1 MSWNRREALR
11 TLGVGS
17 ASTLLWVLG
26 CGTPP
31 KQVVLAPQQASGEVR
46 GWLRDA
52 VARLATKYPMVHALA
67 VSRRRTTGAVDLS
80 GTGVARAR
88 RDGVVLTIRDRDGMW
103 REQVTA
109 DLSAD
114 GVLTAVRTLAG
125 TVPPGRI
132 DLPVPPPP
140 PPSAPSK
147 IGDVE
152 LRNRLD
158 AIMRSD
164 QAASSRIV
172 YASALIDI
180 DDVNVWSI
188 APGHD
193 REQQIRRVRQR
204 VTRAAWNGT
213 RPVVSEVE
221 RGWTGAIEDQRLE
234 AKDVTRASV
243 NALQLMTPGAF
254 AEGES
259 TVVLEPEITA
269 MIVDA
274 AVRGLLTASALRR
287 PEVARRVVS
296 GAVVAP
302 AGLTLVDD
310 PGTRGAYGA
319 FAFDD
324 EGALATPITLLDGG
338 RVAGRLTRG
347 RRAGHIGTLEPVPSH
362 LRLDAG
368 TAETKELYT
377 NGWLLEGKVDA
388 VFDPSSDRIVLGVA
402 RARELKNGSQTG
414 RVFADL
420 ELVGELA
427 ALLANVTGVG
437 KDTETFA
444 TRDERTGEPHWSSI
458 TAPWVRTRGL
468 VRARRRTT

>member
-17 ASTLLWVLG
+17 ASTLLWALG
-26 CGTPP
+26 CGPPP
-31 KQVVLAPQQASGEVR
+31 KPVVLTPQQASGEVR

-52 VARLATKYPMVHALA
+52 VARLATKYPVVHALA
-67 VSRRRTTGAVDLS
+67 VSRRRTTGAIDLA

-88 RDGVVLTIRDRDGMW
+88 RDGVVLTIRDRDGIW

-109 DLSAD
+109 DLSEG
-114 GVLTAVRTLAG
+114 GVLAAVRTLAG
-125 TVPPGRI
+125 VVPATRI
-132 DLPVPPPP
+132 DMPVPPA
-140 PPSAPSK
+140 PPSAPAK
-147 IGDVE
+147 IGDLE
-152 LRNRLD
+152 LRNRLA
-158 AIMRSD
+158 AIMRND
-164 QAASSRIV
+164 RAASSRIV

-193 REQQIRRVRQR
+193 REQQLRRVRQR
-204 VTRAAWNGT
+204 ATRAAWNGT
-213 RPVVSEVE
+213 RPVVSDVE
-221 RGWTGAIEDQRLE
+221 RGWTGAIEDHQLDE
-234 AKDVTRASV
+234 QDVTRASIH
-243 NALQLMTPGAF
+243 ALQLMTPGAF
-254 AEGES
+254 ADGEYA
-259 TVVLEPEITA
+259 VVLEPEITA

-287 PEVARRVVS
+287 PEVALRIVS
-296 GAVVAP
+296 GAAVAP

-310 PGTRGAYGA
+310 PGTPGAYGG

-324 EGALATPITLLDGG
+324 EGAVATATTLLEGG

-347 RRAGHIGTLEPVPSH
+347 RRAGHVGTLDPVPSH

-368 TAETKELYT
+368 TAATTELYT

-388 VFDPSSDRIVLGVA
+388 VFDPSSDRIVLGVS
-402 RARELKNGSQTG
+402 RAREIKNGSLTG

-427 ALLANVTGVG
+427 ALLANVTGLG
-437 KDTETFA
+437 KETETVA
-444 TRDERTGEPHWSSI
+444 TRDDRTGEPHWSSI
-458 TAPWVRTRGL
+458 TAPWVRTRGF
-468 VRARRRTT
+468 VRARRRSA